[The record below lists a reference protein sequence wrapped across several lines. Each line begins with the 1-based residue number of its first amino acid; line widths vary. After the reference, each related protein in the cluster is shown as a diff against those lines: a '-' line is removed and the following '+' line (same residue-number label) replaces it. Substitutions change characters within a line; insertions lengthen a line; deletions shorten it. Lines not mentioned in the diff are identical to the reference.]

1 VLTVFWAVPEDAR
14 PEHDELL
21 SAEER
26 TRRARLLSVRGR
38 KRSTVAYALSRIV
51 LARELDADP
60 VDLRI
65 ERTCVTCGGRHG
77 KPRVV
82 GADVRFSIAASADR
96 VAVAVTRG
104 AEIGVDVE
112 QVNPALEVAELTADV
127 LSDAERG
134 ASSPAGLLTYWT
146 RKEAVLKAT
155 GDGLHVPLSD
165 LTVSGPG
172 EPPALLAWRGASRR
186 FQLYDLHPGA
196 GYLAALA
203 VLGRPSSE
211 VRELD
216 GSPLLS

>member
-1 VLTVFWAVPEDAR
+1 VLTVWWARPDDAR

-38 KRSTVAYALSRIV
+38 KRTTVAYALSRIV

-60 VDLRI
+60 ADLRI
-65 ERTCVTCGGRHG
+65 VRTCAHCGGRHG

-82 GADVRFSIAASADR
+82 GADLRFSIAHSAER
-96 VAVAVTRG
+96 VVVAVTRG

-112 QVNPALEVAELTADV
+112 QVNPDLEVSQLTADV
-127 LSDAERG
+127 LSPAERG
-134 ASSPAGLLTYWT
+134 ANSPAGLLTYWT

-165 LTVSGPG
+165 LTVTGPG
-172 EPPALLAWRGASRR
+172 EPPALLDWRGRSRNFR
-186 FQLYDLHPGA
+186 LYDLHPGA
-196 GYLAALA
+196 GYLASLA
-203 VLGRPSSE
+203 VLDRSASE
-211 VRELD
+211 VHELD
-216 GSPLLS
+216 GSALLA

>member
-1 VLTVFWAVPEDAR
+1 VLTVWWARPEDAR

-38 KRSTVAYALSRIV
+38 KRTTVAYALSRIV

-60 VDLRI
+60 ADLRI
-65 ERTCVTCGGRHG
+65 ARTCAHCGGRHG

-82 GADVRFSIAASADR
+82 GADLRFSIAHSAER
-96 VAVAVTRG
+96 VVVAVTRG

-112 QVNPALEVAELTADV
+112 QVNPDLEVAQLAADV
-127 LSDAERG
+127 LSPAERG
-134 ASSPAGLLTYWT
+134 ANSAAGLLTYWT

-165 LTVSGPG
+165 LTVTGPG
-172 EPPALLAWRGASRR
+172 EPPALLDWRGSSRNFR
-186 FQLYDLHPGA
+186 LYDLHPGA
-196 GYLAALA
+196 GYLASLA
-203 VLGRPSSE
+203 VLDRSASE
-211 VRELD
+211 IRELD
-216 GSPLLS
+216 GSALLA

>member
-1 VLTVFWAVPEDAR
+1 VLSVWWAAPEDAR
-14 PEHDELL
+14 PEHDDLL

-60 VDLRI
+60 AELRI
-65 ERTCVTCGGRHG
+65 ERVCAHCGGRHG

-104 AEIGVDVE
+104 AEVGVDVE
-112 QVNPALEVAELTADV
+112 QVNPDLEVAELTADV
-127 LSDAERG
+127 LSPAERG
-134 ASSPAGLLTYWT
+134 ASSPVGLLTYWT

-172 EPPALLAWRGASRR
+172 EPPALLDWGGTSRR

-196 GYLAALA
+196 GYLATLA
-203 VLGRPSSE
+203 VLGRTSSE